1 MDISKRTSI
10 LVEDIIFTLNQL
22 GILKF
27 INGIYFCSAEES
39 TLEQLSIKYPIKT
52 PKVDPSRLHWTPF
65 LTDVKRDKFSIH
77 SKKPSVEK
85 KDDPT
90 SLRSGANA
98 NSVS

>member
-52 PKVDPSRLHWTPF
+52 PKVNPSRLHWTPF
-65 LTDVKRDKFSIH
+65 LTDVKRKSPEQTQTTEH
-77 SKKPSVEK
+77 TNL
-85 KDDPT
+85 PT
-90 SLRSGANA
+90 EAFA
-98 NSVS
+98 C